1 MAWIQISFLL
11 KVNIFYKCSF
21 ILSKGDEDQNGL
33 GDICTSNKDF
43 DHDGVDDNIDNCLMF
58 HNPQQLDDDADG
70 VGNECDDDI
79 DNDGIPNVDDNC
91 KLIFNPQQDDTDA
104 NGKGDAC
111 EIDEDG
117 DGSVMRS
124 YLYSLS

>member
-1 MAWIQISFLL
+1 
-11 KVNIFYKCSF
+11 
-21 ILSKGDEDQNGL
+21 
-33 GDICTSNKDF
+33 
-43 DHDGVDDNIDNCLMF
+43 MF

-79 DNDGIPNVDDNC
+79 DNDGIPNVGDNC
-91 KLIFNPQQDDTDA
+91 KLIFNPQQDDKDA